1 MSRSE
6 LTNVELVVDSDAE
19 RVVETALRPKTLDE
33 FHGQDELISH
43 LRIVLGS
50 AKARGEV
57 VEHLLFVGPPGLG
70 KTTLATIVANEMHA
84 PLHVSS
90 GPVLQRPGDVA
101 AILTTVNQGDALFID
116 EIHRLPRACEEM
128 LYAAMED
135 RQLDVVVGK
144 GPSARSLRLEIPPF
158 SLLAAT
164 TRTGLVAGPLRD
176 RFGFVGQ
183 LDLYAVEALTKVVQ
197 RSAAV
202 LDISIDEF
210 GAHVIAARGRG
221 TPRVANRL
229 LRRVRDYVEMGAGGT
244 IGATLAAE
252 ALAFFGVDD
261 RGLDKVDRRI
271 LQYLCEIGPDH
282 AVGLATLAHACGEE
296 AVTIEDAHE
305 PFLLREGLILRT
317 PRGRLASPKAFAHM
331 NITYPAR

>member
-183 LDLYAVEALTKVVQ
+183 LDL
-197 RSAAV
+197 
-202 LDISIDEF
+202 
-210 GAHVIAARGRG
+210 
-221 TPRVANRL
+221 
-229 LRRVRDYVEMGAGGT
+229 
-244 IGATLAAE
+244 
-252 ALAFFGVDD
+252 
-261 RGLDKVDRRI
+261 
-271 LQYLCEIGPDH
+271 
-282 AVGLATLAHACGEE
+282 
-296 AVTIEDAHE
+296 
-305 PFLLREGLILRT
+305 
-317 PRGRLASPKAFAHM
+317 
-331 NITYPAR
+331 